1 LLITSSLNLIL
12 FWFKLYLF
20 VFNSTLTL
28 VWVLLAKEII
38 GDFIFLSIGFVD
50 ISFLKQLV
58 SLSWLQLFY
67 TFKSFVADFMFD
79 LTVYLMFHFII
90 SFMIYLVIL
99 LTKKTAKNDP
109 VLDQFIVLIELYM
122 VQIDHKFFAFF
133 LLLVQSSWR
142 QLFKFFMVVVTI
154 LMIISYP
161 KTMTLIIGIRLLVIQ
176 IQLDLF
182 IQLLFDIILTTI
194 INFLFIIIPTL
205 SILLL
210 FFFIIHY
217 ETKYSIVFKNIMFI
231 SVKKLKPLLFESLH
245 IILILQ
251 IH

>member
-1 LLITSSLNLIL
+1 
-12 FWFKLYLF
+12 
-20 VFNSTLTL
+20 
-28 VWVLLAKEII
+28 
-38 GDFIFLSIGFVD
+38 
-50 ISFLKQLV
+50 
-58 SLSWLQLFY
+58 
-67 TFKSFVADFMFD
+67 MFD

-154 LMIISYP
+154 LMIVSYP